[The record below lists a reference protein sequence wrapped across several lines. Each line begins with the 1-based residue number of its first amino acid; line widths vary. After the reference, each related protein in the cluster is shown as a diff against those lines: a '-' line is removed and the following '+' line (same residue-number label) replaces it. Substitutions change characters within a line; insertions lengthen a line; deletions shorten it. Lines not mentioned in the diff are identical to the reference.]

1 MNRQNITEL
10 NNEFFSYLYKLD
22 KRWKEYDEKDVSRA
36 ATNVRTTVRARADN
50 VFPCRDHR
58 LCYWNVEKRFPP
70 VLLLLILLTFVSH
83 QETMTNPL

>member
-1 MNRQNITEL
+1 MNRQNITER

-50 VFPCRDHR
+50 VFRVVPTDYVTGMWKNVLPLFSSSSPC
-58 LCYWNVEKRFPP
+58 
-70 VLLLLILLTFVSH
+70 
-83 QETMTNPL
+83 